1 MEFFSFIDQS
11 HSFNFRQI
19 DKQILPVL
27 IILKL
32 SYFGKKVICEKFM
45 VVLWIFDLWD
55 QEIDS
60 WFMNHEPLISTLLY
74 IKTCNK
80 NFHKFHKT
88 FKNFE
93 SFIPD
98 VYKCGLLETLLRR
111 GFRLCSNYENFHR
124 EIGTLKSIL
133 KHNSYPHNLV
143 NHCIKNFLNKLSVQ
157 RDFNFTVPKR
167 ELICILSYLGKASLD
182 LRTKLRQTIEKNLPF
197 CKLQII
203 FGSNCRLTTLFHFKD
218 SLEKKIHSG
227 IIYCYGCSNCNITYY
242 GKTFHHFYAR
252 VTEHTGGSLI
262 LQENA

>member
-80 NFHKFHKT
+80 NFHKFHKS

-143 NHCIKNFLNKLSVQ
+143 NHCIKKVLN
-157 RDFNFTVPKR
+157 
-167 ELICILSYLGKASLD
+167 
-182 LRTKLRQTIEKNLPF
+182 
-197 CKLQII
+197 
-203 FGSNCRLTTLFHFKD
+203 
-218 SLEKKIHSG
+218 
-227 IIYCYGCSNCNITYY
+227 
-242 GKTFHHFYAR
+242 
-252 VTEHTGGSLI
+252 
-262 LQENA
+262 